1 MRIQKGDLASRRISV
16 RFLAALAVL
25 SCISVAPAA
34 DQAPAVKLAQP
45 TPQQYA
51 WHEQERIMFVCLD
64 PCTWQGREYD
74 NHSTPLSAINPSQL
88 DTDQWCRAAKLW
100 GAKEILFVA
109 KHTGGFCWW
118 QTETTKYGIKDT
130 AWKGGK
136 GDVLAELSV
145 SCRKHGLNL
154 GIYVYPGDDTW
165 GAPMGSGGRTKDPS
179 KQEAY
184 NRVFRQQ
191 MTEVLTRY
199 GKITEVWFD
208 GSCVIDVS
216 DLLKQ
221 HAADSVVFQGP
232 QATIRWPGT
241 ESGRLPYPAWNSLPG
256 KDLMTGVSTAAHS
269 NPDGDAWAPLE
280 ADTTLYNHNW
290 FWSAE
295 NEKKRKSLDELMDIY
310 YKSAGRGGVLL
321 LNSTPNTNGLIPA
334 DDLKLYEA
342 FGREI
347 ERRFSRPVAEITGQR
362 GAVVELALLRPTLI
376 NHVVLMEDYR
386 EGERIREYAVEGLSD
401 GQWKELSQG
410 TSIGRKKIDRFRPAQ
425 VSRVRLRVTKS
436 AAEPIIRRLALFQIE
451 GVSVGSLTTG
461 RPTTASTFHSAPYV
475 ASMATD
481 DDPQTRWGCPDGTTA
496 CWLEVDLG
504 APTAFGRV
512 AINELADRIR
522 KFTLDY
528 RDTTNSPWQTA
539 FAGTRAGATFQ
550 QNFPTVTGRY
560 VRLNITEASGPPTI
574 WEFNLH
580 PGAPGWQRCGS
591 WTAKSFRD
599 GKAALTLDLSPFIPK
614 PGQFEVKFEQTG
626 GQHTL
631 RITKSTLLYE
641 GEEATPGL
649 LTRLDA
655 VPGFNVNR
663 TAQVTRETSS
673 VLKVE
678 ITADGGSD
686 CQGTVWIRPRPAE

>member
-1 MRIQKGDLASRRISV
+1 MKDLTSRRISG
-16 RFLAALAVL
+16 RILAALAVL
-25 SCISVAPAA
+25 SCIPAAAAA
-34 DQAPAVKLAQP
+34 DQAPAVKLARP

-51 WHEQERIMFVCLD
+51 WHEQERVMFVCLD

-74 NHSTPLSAINPSQL
+74 NHSTPLSAINPRQL

-130 AWKGGK
+130 AWKAGQ
-136 GDVLAELSV
+136 GDVVAELSA

-165 GAPMGSGGRTKDPS
+165 DAPMGSGGRTKDPS

-221 HAADSVVFQGP
+221 HAADGVIFQGP

-241 ESGRLPYPAWNSLPG
+241 ESGRLPDPAWNSLPA
-256 KDLMTGVSTAAHS
+256 KDLLTGVATVAQS

-290 FWSAE
+290 FWAAD

-342 FGREI
+342 FGQEI
-347 ERRFSRPVAEITGQR
+347 ERRFSRPVAEITGRR
-362 GAVVELALLRPTLI
+362 GTVVELALPRPALI

-386 EGERIREYAVEGLSD
+386 EGERVREYAVDGLSE

-410 TSIGRKKIDRFRPAQ
+410 TSVGRKKIDRFRPEQ
-425 VSRVRLRVTKS
+425 VSRLRLRVTKS
-436 AAEPIIRRLALFQIE
+436 AAEPIIRRLAVFQIE
-451 GVSVGSLTTG
+451 GLSAGSLTTG
-461 RPTTASTFHSAPYV
+461 RPTTASTFHSAPFV

-481 DDPQTRWGCPDGTTA
+481 DDAQTRWGCPDGTTA

-512 AINELADRIR
+512 AISELADRIR

-528 RDTTNSPWQTA
+528 RDTTNAPWQTS
-539 FAGTRAGATFQ
+539 FAGTTAGATFQ
-550 QNFPTVTGRY
+550 QSFPTVIGRY

-580 PGAPGWQRCGS
+580 PGVPGWQRCGA
-591 WTAKSFRD
+591 WTAESFHD

-626 GQHTL
+626 GQHAL
-631 RITKSTLLYE
+631 RIAKSTLLYE
-641 GEEATPGL
+641 GEAATPGL

-655 VPGFNVNR
+655 LPGFNVNR
-663 TAQVTRETSS
+663 TAQVTKETST

-678 ITADGGSD
+678 FSANGGSD
-686 CQGTVWIRPRPAE
+686 CQGTVWIRPRPTE

>member
-1 MRIQKGDLASRRISV
+1 
-16 RFLAALAVL
+16 
-25 SCISVAPAA
+25 
-34 DQAPAVKLAQP
+34 
-45 TPQQYA
+45 
-51 WHEQERIMFVCLD
+51 MFVCLD

-74 NHSTPLSAINPSQL
+74 NHSTPLSAINPRQL

-130 AWKGGK
+130 AWKAGQ
-136 GDVLAELSV
+136 GDVVAELSA

-165 GAPMGSGGRTKDPS
+165 DAPMGSGGRTKDPS

-221 HAADSVVFQGP
+221 HAADGVIFQGP

-241 ESGRLPYPAWNSLPG
+241 ESGRLPDPAWNSLPA
-256 KDLMTGVSTAAHS
+256 KDLLTGVATVAQS

-290 FWSAE
+290 FWAAD

-342 FGREI
+342 FGQEI
-347 ERRFSRPVAEITGQR
+347 ERRFSRPVAEITGRR
-362 GAVVELALLRPTLI
+362 GTVVELALPRPALI

-386 EGERIREYAVEGLSD
+386 EGERIREYAVDGLSE

-410 TSIGRKKIDRFRPAQ
+410 TSVGRKKIDRFRPEQ
-425 VSRVRLRVTKS
+425 VSRLRLRVTKS
-436 AAEPIIRRLALFQIE
+436 AAEPIIRRLAVFQIE
-451 GVSVGSLTTG
+451 GLSAGSLTTG
-461 RPTTASTFHSAPYV
+461 RPTTASTFHSAPFV

-481 DDPQTRWGCPDGTTA
+481 DDAQTRWGCPDGTTA

-512 AINELADRIR
+512 AISELADRIR

-528 RDTTNSPWQTA
+528 RDTTNAPWQTS
-539 FAGTRAGATFQ
+539 FAGTTAGATFQ
-550 QNFPTVTGRY
+550 QSFPTVIGRY

-580 PGAPGWQRCGS
+580 PGVPGWQRCGA
-591 WTAKSFRD
+591 WTAESFHD

-626 GQHTL
+626 GQHAL
-631 RITKSTLLYE
+631 RIAKSTLLYE
-641 GEEATPGL
+641 GEAATPGL

-655 VPGFNVNR
+655 LPGFNVNR
-663 TAQVTRETSS
+663 TAQVTKETST

-678 ITADGGSD
+678 FSANGGSD
-686 CQGTVWIRPRPAE
+686 CQGTVWIRPRPTE

>member
-1 MRIQKGDLASRRISV
+1 MKDLTSRRISG
-16 RFLAALAVL
+16 RILAALAVL
-25 SCISVAPAA
+25 SCIPVAAAA
-34 DQAPAVKLAQP
+34 DQAPAVKLARP

-51 WHEQERIMFVCLD
+51 WHEQERVMFVCLD

-74 NHSTPLSAINPSQL
+74 NHSTPLSAINPRQL

-130 AWKGGK
+130 AWKAGQ
-136 GDVLAELSV
+136 GDVVAELSA

-165 GAPMGSGGRTKDPS
+165 DAPMGSGGRTKDPS

-221 HAADSVVFQGP
+221 HAADGVIFQGP

-241 ESGRLPYPAWNSLPG
+241 ESGRLPDPAWNSLPA
-256 KDLMTGVSTAAHS
+256 KDLLTGVATVAQS

-290 FWSAE
+290 FWAAD

-342 FGREI
+342 FGQEI
-347 ERRFSRPVAEITGQR
+347 ERRFSRPVAEITGRR
-362 GAVVELALLRPTLI
+362 GTVVELALPRPALI

-386 EGERIREYAVEGLSD
+386 EGERVREYAVDGLSE

-410 TSIGRKKIDRFRPAQ
+410 TSVGRKKIDRFRPEQ
-425 VSRVRLRVTKS
+425 VSRLRLRVTKS
-436 AAEPIIRRLALFQIE
+436 AAEPIIRRLAVFQIE
-451 GVSVGSLTTG
+451 GLSAGSLTTG
-461 RPTTASTFHSAPYV
+461 RPTTASTFHSAPFV

-481 DDPQTRWGCPDGTTA
+481 DDAQTRWGCPDGTTA

-512 AINELADRIR
+512 AISELADRIR

-528 RDTTNSPWQTA
+528 RDTTNAPWQTS
-539 FAGTRAGATFQ
+539 FAGTTAGATFQ
-550 QNFPTVTGRY
+550 QSFPTVIGRY

-580 PGAPGWQRCGS
+580 PGVPGWQRCGA
-591 WTAKSFRD
+591 WTAESFHD

-626 GQHTL
+626 GQHAL
-631 RITKSTLLYE
+631 RIAKSTLLYE
-641 GEEATPGL
+641 GEAATPGL

-655 VPGFNVNR
+655 LPGFNVNR
-663 TAQVTRETSS
+663 TAQVTKETST

-678 ITADGGSD
+678 FSANGGSD
-686 CQGTVWIRPRPAE
+686 CQGTVWIRPRPTE